1 MKESNGDWWIDVG
14 DEKARDK
21 TSQALRENSLSVKR
35 QIEEEFKETRRQ
47 QAREVAI
54 AAGRD
59 PVCMMSSVASAARET
74 LTVYSYFAHSQDKA
88 VEEVTA
94 KPHLEP
100 PPTGG
105 KCATELKYETATS
118 LSLTI

>member
-1 MKESNGDWWIDVG
+1 MKESSGDWWIDVG

-21 TSQALRENSLSVKR
+21 TSQALRENSMSVRR

-59 PVCMMSSVASAARET
+59 PVCEKSGQLQM
-74 LTVYSYFAHSQDKA
+74 QC
-88 VEEVTA
+88 A
-94 KPHLEP
+94 KH
-100 PPTGG
+100 
-105 KCATELKYETATS
+105 
-118 LSLTI
+118 